1 MQSRW
6 NSVDCFDQKC
16 ALFKEYQRNKR
27 KVVQLSSG
35 KEESTAAPVSFSISV
50 QRDLLRTELTGDLIL

>member
-1 MQSRW
+1 M
-6 NSVDCFDQKC
+6 DCFDQKC